1 MIMEIEK
8 FKELCKEIAKLMD
21 YEFEDNL
28 SIQHN
33 FFKIK
38 QGEYCIY
45 LAENYGSIGT
55 LTVTGEYPRNCKGEY
70 YVPKYDISIKM
81 SLNKSIYE
89 IVKGIKK
96 RFLPKYE
103 ENILI
108 IQEQIKFANEYY
120 SKKDRLLHELSEYI
134 GIAPAKHKEYCI
146 HHYRNN
152 GTIQFTVSRETGF
165 DLILNDINLEQA
177 KAIWDIIK

>member
-1 MIMEIEK
+1 MEIEK
-8 FKELCKEIAKLMD
+8 FKELCKELAKLMY

-38 QGEYCIY
+38 RGDYCIY
-45 LAENYGSIGT
+45 FAENYGSIGK
-55 LTVTGEYPRNCKGEY
+55 LTVSGEYPRSCKNEY
-70 YVPKYDISIKM
+70 YAPKYDVSIKM
-81 SLNKSIYE
+81 SLDKSSSEMAKE
-89 IVKGIKK
+89 IKR

-103 ENILI
+103 ENLLL
-108 IQEQIKFANEYY
+108 IQEQIKLTNEYY
-120 SKKDRLLHELSEYI
+120 AKKDKLLYELVEYT
-134 GIAPAKHKEYCI
+134 GIAPVGHKEYCI
-146 HHYRNN
+146 HKYRDS

-165 DLILNDINLEQA
+165 DVILNGISLEQA